1 MPDTPPQV
9 AFQVAVSDKEQ
20 SRLGIG
26 GTAKTAERSVYFY
39 AERTEGG
46 ELTIQALNANFVP
59 AGEKVPITQD
69 AFIQR
74 YRPEPLFFYNKV
86 KPAMETVADGLRKGD
101 RHMAQGRLDKAEA
114 AYRKVLAIDSENIR
128 AIFSLGIAYLKREN
142 TEDAGEIFGKIMS
155 LDLAFGPEH
164 THLFNEFGIRMRKAG
179 MREAALSYYRKA
191 VALNDLDEHLYFNM
205 ARIHVETG
213 DYRGAGECLDKA
225 LEINPGF
232 AVAAKMRKSVARLA
246 GMSGGQPAS

>member
-1 MPDTPPQV
+1 
-9 AFQVAVSDKEQ
+9 
-20 SRLGIG
+20 
-26 GTAKTAERSVYFY
+26 
-39 AERTEGG
+39 
-46 ELTIQALNANFVP
+46 
-59 AGEKVPITQD
+59 
-69 AFIQR
+69 
-74 YRPEPLFFYNKV
+74 
-86 KPAMETVADGLRKGD
+86 
-101 RHMAQGRLDKAEA
+101 MAHGRLDKAEA
-114 AYRKVLAIDSENIR
+114 AYRKCPGHGLR
-128 AIFSLGIAYLKREN
+128 KHQGHLQPGHRYLKGEN

-155 LDLAFGPEH
+155 LDLAFGPEQH
-164 THLFNEFGIRMRKAG
+164 PPVSTSSASGCAGG